1 MKFYLIVAKGRKRG
15 MPIPVEV
22 DLFLI
27 GSDSM
32 CQLRKRTLSPKQCAF
47 VTRSK
52 KVFVRDMDTGTDTL
66 VNGSAIPSGGE
77 WPVHAGDIVSI
88 GSLEF
93 MVQFADHAL
102 TQKDTEEWANNCLD
116 VRKEEEQDE
125 DPPRVETRHIS
136 AVAAATSIL
145 NRLNELKGSVKDRLR
160 IAVDQGVTVVRLSDV
175 MLLDESEVAATKK
188 ALCDNLN
195 RHNLRVLLDL
205 KNVRKLS
212 SNAVSMLGEFHR
224 WLKPWGSTLAFCR
237 IRPELED
244 ALAMFRVDEV
254 PVFHDKPAAIQA
266 KW

>member
-27 GSDSM
+27 GADPM

-52 KVFVRDMDTGTDTL
+52 KVFVRDMDTGVETL
-66 VNGSAIPSGGE
+66 VNGSAIPTGGE
-77 WPVHAGDIVSI
+77 WPVHAGDVVTI

-93 MVQFADHAL
+93 MVQFADHTL
-102 TQKDTEEWANNCLD
+102 TQKDAEEWANNCLD
-116 VRKEEEQDE
+116 ARKEEEHDDEPRQD
-125 DPPRVETRHIS
+125 TRHVS

-160 IAVDQGVTVVRLSDV
+160 IAVDRGVTVVRLSDV
-175 MLLDESEVAATKK
+175 MLLDESEIAATKK

-195 RHNLRVLLDL
+195 RNNLRVLIDL

-224 WLKPWGSTLAFCR
+224 WLRPWGSTLALCR
-237 IRPELED
+237 IRPELES
-244 ALAMFRVDEV
+244 ALSMFRVEEV
-254 PVFHDKPAAIQA
+254 PVFKDKNVAVDA